1 MDIREHISACDAAED
16 RFEHDME
23 SYGVPFEQGES
34 SPRHVRE
41 HFDEACPCHC
51 ENGGAS
57 IWRQWISHACL
68 ACRTGKNTGSVF
80 VDLRCT
86 RNCYFCFNENQPHKD
101 CFKIQKRDIE
111 LELRQAHKAGAHYDC
126 LAITGGEPLL
136 NKERVLSFLSLARRL
151 YPDVHLRL
159 YTNGELADKMTLEEL
174 GASGLDEIR
183 FSVKPDDV
191 ADTRS
196 LVLANIEQAVSLIDD
211 VVIEMPVMPGTLD
224 EMKALMI
231 RADAMGVRGMNLLE
245 FCFPLHNAEEFR
257 RRGFKLRHR
266 SRKYPHDY
274 WYAGGIPVA
283 GSEKEALELLRFA
296 ADEGLRL
303 GVHYCS
309 TDNRNTA
316 QVHFQNREFCT
327 DAHLRRAYS
336 WYDFDE
342 DGFLKCAKAYGAD
355 AEEIRAWLDSAGH
368 VAYGYDPDGPAIAFP
383 RALHDD
389 IRQTLPHVVIGES
402 AAILEERE
410 DGSRVLRELSMREL
424 A

>member
-1 MDIREHISACDAAED
+1 MDIWERISAFDADEN
-16 RFEHDME
+16 RFERDME
-23 SYGVPFEQGES
+23 KYGVPFEQGES
-34 SPRHVRE
+34 SPRLVRE
-41 HFDEACPCHC
+41 HFNDACLCHC

-57 IWRQWISHACL
+57 VWRQWISRACL

-101 CFKIQKRDIE
+101 RFKIQKRDIE
-111 LELRQAHKAGAHYDC
+111 LELKQAHRAGAHYDC
-126 LAITGGEPLL
+126 LAITGGEPIL
-136 NKERVLSFLSLARRL
+136 NKEQALSFLGLARRL

-159 YTNGELADKMTLEEL
+159 YTNGELADKATLEEL
-174 GASGLDEIR
+174 KECGLNEIR

-191 ADTRS
+191 ADTRN
-196 LVLANIEQAVSLIDD
+196 LVLANIERAVSLIDD

-224 EMKALMI
+224 EMKALMMQ
-231 RADAMGVRGMNLLE
+231 ADAMGVRGMNLLE

-316 QVHFQNREFCT
+316 QVHFQNKGFYT
-327 DAHLRRAYS
+327 DAYLRQIYP

-355 AEEIRAWLDSAGH
+355 AEEIRAWLDSVGH
-368 VAYGYDPDGPAIAFP
+368 VVYGYDPDCPAIAFP
-383 RALHDD
+383 RALLDD
-389 IRQTLPHVVIGES
+389 IRQALPHVVVGES

-410 DGSRVLRELSMREL
+410 DGSRMVRELNVRKL

>member
-1 MDIREHISACDAAED
+1 MDIWERINAFDASED
-16 RFEHDME
+16 CFECDME
-23 SYGVPFEQGES
+23 RYGVPFEQGES
-34 SPRHVRE
+34 SPRLVRE
-41 HFDEACPCHC
+41 HLDEGCPCHC

-57 IWRQWISHACL
+57 IWRQWISRACL

-101 CFKIQKRDIE
+101 RFKAQKRDIE
-111 LELRQAHKAGAHYDC
+111 LELKQAHKAGAHYDC

-136 NKERVLSFLSLARRL
+136 NKERVLSFLGLARRL

-159 YTNGELADKMTLEEL
+159 YTNGELADKATLEEL
-174 GASGLDEIR
+174 GASGLNEIR
-183 FSVKPDDV
+183 FSIKPNDV

-196 LVLANIEQAVSLIDD
+196 LVLANIERAVSLIDD
-211 VVIEMPVMPGTLD
+211 VVIEMPVMPGTAD
-224 EMKALMI
+224 EMKALMM

-245 FCFPLHNAEEFR
+245 LCFPLHNAEEFR

-266 SRKYPHDY
+266 PRKYPHDY
-274 WYAGGIPVA
+274 WYAGGIPIA

-296 ADEGLRL
+296 ANEGLRI

-316 QVHFQNREFCT
+316 QVHFQNKEFCV
-327 DAHLRRAYS
+327 DAHLRRTYP

-355 AEEIRAWLDSAGH
+355 AEEIKAWLDSTGH
-368 VAYGYDPDGPAIAFP
+368 VIYGYDSDGPAIAFQ
-383 RALHDD
+383 RALLDD
-389 IRQTLPHVVIGES
+389 IRKALPHVVVGES
-402 AAILEERE
+402 AAVLDERE
-410 DGSRVLRELSMREL
+410 DGLRMLRELSVREL

>member
-1 MDIREHISACDAAED
+1 MDIREHISACDAAEE
-16 RFEHDME
+16 RFERDME

-41 HFDEACPCHC
+41 RFDEACPCHC

-57 IWRQWISHACL
+57 IWRQWISRACL

-101 CFKIQKRDIE
+101 RFKIQKRDIE

-136 NKERVLSFLSLARRL
+136 NKERVLSFLGLARRL

-174 GASGLDEIR
+174 GASGLNEIR

-296 ADEGLRL
+296 ADEGMRL

-327 DAHLRRAYS
+327 DAHLRRAYP

-355 AEEIRAWLDSAGH
+355 AEKIRTWLDSAGH
-368 VAYGYDPDGPAIAFP
+368 VAYGYDSDGPAIAFP

-389 IRQTLPHVVIGES
+389 IRQTLPHVAIGES
-402 AAILEERE
+402 VVVLEERE
-410 DGSRVLRELSMREL
+410 DGSRVLRELSVREL

>member
-1 MDIREHISACDAAED
+1 MDIWERISAFDADEN
-16 RFEHDME
+16 RFERDME
-23 SYGVPFEQGES
+23 KYGVPFEQGES
-34 SPRHVRE
+34 SPRLVRE
-41 HFDEACPCHC
+41 HFNDACLCHC

-57 IWRQWISHACL
+57 VWRQWISRACL

-101 CFKIQKRDIE
+101 RFKIQKRDIE
-111 LELRQAHKAGAHYDC
+111 LELKQAHRAGAHYDC

-136 NKERVLSFLSLARRL
+136 NKEQALSFLGLARRL

-159 YTNGELADKMTLEEL
+159 YTNGELADKATLEEL
-174 GASGLDEIR
+174 KECGLNEIR

-191 ADTRS
+191 ADTRN
-196 LVLANIEQAVSLIDD
+196 LVLANIERAVSLIDD

-224 EMKALMI
+224 EMKALMMQ
-231 RADAMGVRGMNLLE
+231 ADAMGVRGMNLLE

-316 QVHFQNREFCT
+316 QVHFQNKGFYT
-327 DAHLRRAYS
+327 DAYLRQIYP

-355 AEEIRAWLDSAGH
+355 AEEIRAWLDSVGH
-368 VAYGYDPDGPAIAFP
+368 VVYGYDPDCPAIAFP
-383 RALHDD
+383 RALLDD
-389 IRQTLPHVVIGES
+389 IRQALPHVVVGES

-410 DGSRVLRELSMREL
+410 DGSRMVRELNVRKL